1 MEYKTYKVVR
11 GIYGGTEESFIT
23 IPSDMTLVT
32 GGKRDIGRFLC
43 GGHLNYIGYV
53 KSPYEEV
60 TERCNGLAVT
70 VQKFRKDDCF
80 VLIHD
85 IKFVDMPTNE
95 IINPDEMKIGQYA
108 NKISKWNVDVVGI
121 DTYENKYEYC
131 AFWSENGKLIKM
143 SQIKFIKSEFNIEL
157 NTVWNASDIDDNI
170 AIRIVGQETAKLDGL
185 CLSGGYTKI
194 KGIMV
199 NGHIANAY
207 YTKLLKNVLTG
218 VGIVTINDR
227 EVKSNDIDLDK
238 LYNMFQN
245 FIRANKLDGKKA
257 DALMN
262 MTEI

>member
-1 MEYKTYKVVR
+1 MEYNTYKVVR

-23 IPSDMTLVT
+23 IPSNMILVT
-32 GGKRDIGRFLC
+32 GGSHDIGKLLSN
-43 GGHLNYIGYV
+43 GHLHYIGYV
-53 KSPYEEV
+53 KAPYEEV
-60 TERCNGLAVT
+60 SEKCDSLAVT

-85 IKFVDMPTNE
+85 IRFVDTPTNE
-95 IINPDEMKIGQYA
+95 IINPDEMKIGQYT
-108 NKISKWNVDVVGI
+108 NKIAKWNMEIGYDSY
-121 DTYENKYEYC
+121 DNKYEYC

-143 SQIKFIKSEFNIEL
+143 SKIKFIKSEFNIEL
-157 NTVWNASDIDDNI
+157 NTVWNTSNIDDNVD
-170 AIRIVGQETAKLDGL
+170 IRIIEQETTKLDAL
-185 CLSGGYTKI
+185 CLPGGYTKI
-194 KGIMV
+194 KGIIV

-218 VGIVTINDR
+218 FGIVVGNDK

-238 LYNMFQN
+238 LYNIFQN
-245 FIRANKLDGKKA
+245 FIRTNEFDGKKA